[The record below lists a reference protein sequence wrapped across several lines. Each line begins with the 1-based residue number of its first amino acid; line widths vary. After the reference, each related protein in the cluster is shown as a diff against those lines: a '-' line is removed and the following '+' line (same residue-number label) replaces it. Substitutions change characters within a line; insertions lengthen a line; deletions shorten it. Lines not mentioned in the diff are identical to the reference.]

1 MSVVYLWGL
10 WSYGVAGVWFSGQV
24 GRALNAQPPQFH
36 IHVRLLDVLMGKST
50 FLQRK
55 YVFFAPAALDTIPE
69 QSSMSVWWM
78 EAVQTS
84 ELCIYRSSY
93 NWFIHLLFPCSLH
106 KEYIGKRSP
115 QSHFCS
121 RNEVLEGAGGVQVHC
136 WCYRRCWRSR
146 AAAGRAGA
154 RNSRQDFLP
163 FSPAHRALLPLML
176 FPNLP
181 PAAFGRKQMEL
192 CRLWGTMPHQAW
204 PLHVLGQR

>member
-1 MSVVYLWGL
+1 
-10 WSYGVAGVWFSGQV
+10 
-24 GRALNAQPPQFH
+24 
-36 IHVRLLDVLMGKST
+36 
-50 FLQRK
+50 
-55 YVFFAPAALDTIPE
+55 
-69 QSSMSVWWM
+69 M

-84 ELCIYRSSY
+84 ELCIYRRSY

-106 KEYIGKRSP
+106 KEYIGKRAP

-154 RNSRQDFLP
+154 RKSRQDFLP
-163 FSPAHRALLPLML
+163 FSPAYRALLPLML

-192 CRLWGTMPHQAW
+192 CRLWGTMPHQ
-204 PLHVLGQR
+204 LGLCTSWGRGNCPERPDKGLEEEFPVVRPGLGTSLLFTPTQHSCQ